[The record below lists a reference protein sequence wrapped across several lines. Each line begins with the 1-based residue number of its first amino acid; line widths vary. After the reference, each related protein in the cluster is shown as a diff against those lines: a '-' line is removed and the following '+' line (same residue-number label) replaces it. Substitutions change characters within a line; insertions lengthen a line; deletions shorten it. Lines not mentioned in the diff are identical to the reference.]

1 MLVNV
6 LWVGIG
12 GFLGAICRYMGN
24 LAALKIGFVPYFPL
38 GTLLV
43 NLTGCLL
50 IGFLGYFSDS
60 REVLS
65 HSARLFIFTGF
76 LGAFTTFSSFGH
88 ETVNLLRGQMPWAA
102 LANVVLHI
110 IMGLLF
116 VWLGLAAG
124 RLVFR

>member
-1 MLVNV
+1 MLINV

-24 LAALKIGFVPYFPL
+24 LAAGKIGLIPYFPL

-43 NLTGCLL
+43 NLTGCFL
-50 IGFLGYFSDS
+50 IGFIGYFSDA
-60 REVLS
+60 RDVLS
-65 HSARLFIFTGF
+65 HNTRLFIFTGF

-88 ETVNLLRGQMPWAA
+88 ETVNLLRGQMPWPA
-102 LANVVLHI
+102 LANVVLHVT
-110 IMGLLF
+110 MGLLF